1 MSVFAENS
9 EAEQC
14 AKDYYAS
21 MGTDWDTYLKLTYS
35 LERES
40 AKNFINSEQC
50 QKNHVGDLNVK
61 SAKVTK
67 LIEIPYDDP
76 SIYSTTWEQE
86 RR

>member
-1 MSVFAENS
+1 MQKIIMLQWELI
-9 EAEQC
+9 
-14 AKDYYAS
+14 
-21 MGTDWDTYLKLTYS
+21 GTLNLKLTYS